1 MFKLSSPIVD
11 ADPIRLSQGQ
21 HTAEIFAVRLNT
33 TERGASVG
41 VGFSAVDPQSKFS
54 QSVWKNYDIETNP
67 MIAKMS
73 LKALCRNC
81 GVDQAIIDDL
91 FAGKE
96 VDLPNALQGTQV
108 VIDVKHNGDYT
119 NVGKVTAVS
128 DQEMLTDDMSALEHS
143 GDDSIGQKQ
152 RKNLAVAKR

>member
-11 ADPIRLSQGQ
+11 ADPIRLSEGQ

-41 VGFSAVDPQSKFS
+41 VGFSAVDPKSKFT

-81 GVDQAIIDDL
+81 GVDQTMIDDL
-91 FAGKE
+91 FAAKS
-96 VDLPNALQGTQV
+96 VDLPGALQGSIV
-108 VIDVKHNGDYT
+108 VIDVTHNGNYT
-119 NVGKVTAVS
+119 NVGKVTAA
-128 DQEMLTDDMSALEHS
+128 SAGDTLNREHS

>member
-41 VGFSAVDPQSKFS
+41 VGFSAVDDKSKFT

-73 LKALCRNC
+73 LKALCRVA
-81 GVDQAIIDDL
+81 GVDQTMIDDL
-91 FAGKE
+91 FAAKS
-96 VDLPNALQGTQV
+96 VDLPSALQGKIV
-108 VIDVKHNGDYT
+108 VIDVTHNGDYT
-119 NVGKVTAVS
+119 NVGKVGEA
-128 DQEMLTDDMSALEHS
+128 SAGDTLDREHS

-152 RKNLAVAKR
+152 RKNLAVAKG